1 MSASLSRL
9 RAMLRRWL
17 RGTRESE
24 RALDEEIASV
34 LQHEIDAR
42 IADGLSP
49 AEAARVARAAFGRVE
64 PIKEH
69 VRDARTGAF
78 IESLARD
85 VRYAW
90 RGIQRSPGSSLAVIG
105 SLAIGLAVTVAVTA
119 FIHALMAGGYP
130 GVTDQQRLVG
140 VRVIRTASGEPTEYV
155 MRSEAD
161 YLALRAGLDGL
172 QGLTAFSDAAVTVAL
187 PEPRAL
193 TACLV
198 SANYFDVFGAR
209 PILGRA
215 FGSDED
221 RPEHA
226 AVAVISSRVWR
237 QDFAGDPAV
246 IGRAIRVADAY
257 VTIVGVAPE
266 GFGGTT
272 PGRVDIWL
280 PSAMGD
286 RVAPDST
293 LPGRER
299 GLTFVGRL
307 KDGVSTEQ
315 IRTAAETIATQ
326 RLATE
331 GIAGQR
337 ARASTS
343 DVAWIDRTDRSDVIL
358 PIMPIP
364 LLVLTIACVNAS
376 TLLLA
381 RGARRR
387 HEITIR
393 LAIGAGRGRVVRGLV
408 VESGVLALLA
418 AAVGLLLAWWTTQI
432 VGRELSIAMPIDA
445 TVLVSTLLVT
455 AICAIASG
463 LVPALRITA
472 HAPLGAWRGLD
483 ADTDGGRG
491 AWRGR
496 WLIVAQIALSIGVLA
511 TVTQL
516 VALVASQ
523 RGSAGT
529 PADRLLMA
537 SFDLD
542 QLRFTP
548 DSADRFYAELAE
560 RASRLPN
567 VERVGVAHK
576 TAVWILGG
584 PVTPVVV
591 WQPGAT
597 AKELALVLGGY
608 AGADL
613 FGAVGL
619 RLLQGRAFV
628 PADRDGPPR
637 VAVVNE
643 AYAKRTQGPVLGR
656 TLRVGV
662 AERDGHIDDEAFAA
676 GRDVRIVGVIQS
688 ASDPRYSLD
697 GKDGSVV
704 PRIYLPAPLR
714 PEPALTLYLR
724 TRTSAETV
732 AAPLREL
739 VHAIDPRVPI
749 LEIGSLEAW
758 NARSRGWVPS
768 LMRAATVMGLL
779 ALVLTAT
786 GLLAVVSYAVSLRT
800 REFAIRMA
808 LGSHPRGVLALV
820 LRQAMRIVAIGVVIG
835 ASLALLATKLLQTQF
850 RGVQRLDI
858 TAFAGSCALLIVV
871 MLLASAAPAIR
882 AARVDPV
889 AALKEG

>member
-1 MSASLSRL
+1 V
-9 RAMLRRWL
+9 RAILRRWF
-17 RGTRESE
+17 RGTSEAE
-24 RALDEEIASV
+24 RALDEEIASA

-42 IADGLSP
+42 IADGMSP
-49 AEAARVARAAFGRVE
+49 AEAQRATRAAFGCVE

-69 VRDARTGAF
+69 VRQARTGAVV
-78 IESLARD
+78 ESLVRD
-85 VRYAW
+85 VRHAW
-90 RGIQRSPGSSLAVIG
+90 RGIRRSPGSSLAVVG
-105 SLAIGLAVTVAVTA
+105 GLAIGLAVTVAAIA
-119 FIHALMAGGYP
+119 FVNALMFGSYP
-130 GVTDQQRLVG
+130 GVRDQHRLVQ
-140 VRVIRTASGEPTEYV
+140 VSLIRSAGGDPPEVV
-155 MRSEAD
+155 MRSETD

-172 QGLTAFSDAAVTVAL
+172 QGLTAFSAAAVTAAL
-187 PEPRAL
+187 PDPRAL
-193 TACLV
+193 AARLV
-198 SANYFDVFGAR
+198 SANYFDVFGTRAV
-209 PILGRA
+209 LGRT
-215 FGSDED
+215 FTPDED
-221 RPEHA
+221 RPDRA
-226 AVAVISSRVWR
+226 AVAVISRRVWAR
-237 QDFAGDPAV
+237 EFRGDPTV

-280 PSAMGD
+280 PLAMS
-286 RVAPDST
+286 RYVAPDST
-293 LPGRER
+293 MTERQR

-307 KDGVSTEQ
+307 KEGVSTAQ
-315 IRTAAETIATQ
+315 IRTAAEAIATQ
-326 RLATE
+326 RLATD
-331 GIAGQR
+331 GIVGQR
-337 ARASTS
+337 VRASTS

-387 HEITIR
+387 HEIAIR

-472 HAPLGAWRGLD
+472 HAPIGALRGLD

-548 DSADRFYAELAE
+548 ESADRFYAELAD
-560 RASRLPN
+560 RASGLAN
-567 VERVGVAHK
+567 VERVGLAHK

-619 RLLQGRAFV
+619 RLLRGRAFV

-643 AYAKRTQGPVLGR
+643 AYATRMQGLVLGR
-656 TLRVGV
+656 TVRVGV
-662 AERDGHIDDEAFAA
+662 VERDGHIDDDAFAT

-704 PRIYLPAPLR
+704 PRIYLPGPLR

-724 TRTSAETV
+724 TRTNAETL

-749 LEIGSLEAW
+749 LEIGSLESW
-758 NARSRGWVPS
+758 TVRSMGWVPS
-768 LMRAATVMGLL
+768 LMRAATLMGLL

-808 LGSHPRGVLALV
+808 LGSQPRDVLALV
-820 LRQAMRIVAIGVVIG
+820 LRQATRIVAIGFVAG

-850 RGVQRLDI
+850 RGVQRVDV
-858 TAFAGSCALLIVV
+858 TAFAGSSALLIVV
-871 MLLASAAPAIR
+871 MLLASAAPALR